1 MTNKIG
7 KVRTLVIPA
16 VLTFFTF
23 IVFKFICF
31 VGYVPTSSMEPTLK
45 TGSYIIGT
53 RVFDDLQKG
62 DIVVFNTHIKG
73 TNGDRHYVKRI
84 IALEGDTV
92 EIKADETG
100 AYYIYVNDVKLEE
113 EYLSE
118 GIVNAREV
126 DAHGK
131 ITVPPGKFYYCG
143 DNRLNSADSRSS
155 QQFGSYEDIVGRVIF
170 KYNPEEGVLKD
181 LEPVKRP

>member
-1 MTNKIG
+1 MKNTLKVIG
-7 KVRTLVIPA
+7 DIILI
-16 VLTFFTF
+16 LIC
-23 IVFKFICF
+23 IVGAYFLSNWLFATIN
-31 VGYVPTSSMEPTLK
+31 VDGTSMEQTLHDGDAMILYK
-45 TGSYIIGT
+45 QGQYK
-53 RVFDDLQKG
+53 VG

-118 GIVNAREV
+118 GIVNAREL